1 MSPRVLDVGRCPHCR
16 GALPKPAPRVCPH
29 CAGSIQQR
37 YVTSGCLTSA
47 PKLLL
52 VGVALWGAVELARGV
67 VEAVAVR

>member
-1 MSPRVLDVGRCPHCR
+1 MSPRVLDVGRCPHCQ

-47 PKLLL
+47 PKLL
-52 VGVALWGAVELARGV
+52 VAGAALWGAVALAREV
-67 VEAVAVR
+67 VAAVAAP

>member
-1 MSPRVLDVGRCPHCR
+1 MSRVLDVDRCPHCR
-16 GALPKPAPRVCPH
+16 GELARPTPRVCPH

-52 VGVALWGAVELARGV
+52 VGVALWGALELVRN
-67 VEAVAVR
+67 VADAFAPR

>member
-1 MSPRVLDVGRCPHCR
+1 MSPRVLDVDRCPHCK

-47 PKLLL
+47 PKLFLL
-52 VGVALWGAVELARGV
+52 GAAVWGAFTLARGV
-67 VEAVAVR
+67 VEAIASH